1 MSDILERI
9 QRVVCD
15 LRAIEKELSVLS
27 ESEMASEERLQELD
41 YLLRHD
47 ITHQFKLALDSM
59 RELLWLYFDQI
70 SKTNG
75 VPAEDALRSFRL
87 RRITDM
93 LHTLRQSSESMR
105 AATAMGTAET
115 TSFLSEIQHF
125 ACQITDVRRA
135 EALTQEHSATL
146 VNPKKFP
153 EA

>member
-9 QRVVCD
+9 QRVAGD
-15 LRAIEKELSVLS
+15 LRAIEKELSELS
-27 ESEMASEERLQELD
+27 KSDLSSEDRLQELD

-47 ITHQFKLALDSM
+47 VTQQLKFAVDSM
-59 RELLWLYFDQI
+59 RELLWQYFEQL

-75 VPAEDALRSFRL
+75 VPAEEALHSFRL

-93 LHTLRQSSESMR
+93 LQTLRQSSDSIR
-105 AATAMGTAET
+105 STAVSPGTPET

-135 EALTQEHSATL
+135 EALTQERAIL
-146 VNPKKFP
+146 ANPDKFP
-153 EA
+153 KA

>member
-9 QRVVCD
+9 QRVAGD
-15 LRAIEKELSVLS
+15 LRAIEKELSQLS
-27 ESEMASEERLQELD
+27 KSDLSLDERMQELD
-41 YLLRHD
+41 FLLRHD
-47 ITHQFKLALDSM
+47 VTQQLKFAVDSM
-59 RELLWLYFDQI
+59 RELLWMYFEQL

-75 VPAEDALRSFRL
+75 VPAEEALHSFRL

-93 LHTLRQSSESMR
+93 LHTIRQSSESVR
-105 AATAMGTAET
+105 AATSPGTPET

-135 EALTQEHSATL
+135 EALTQERVALENSD
-146 VNPKKFP
+146 KFP